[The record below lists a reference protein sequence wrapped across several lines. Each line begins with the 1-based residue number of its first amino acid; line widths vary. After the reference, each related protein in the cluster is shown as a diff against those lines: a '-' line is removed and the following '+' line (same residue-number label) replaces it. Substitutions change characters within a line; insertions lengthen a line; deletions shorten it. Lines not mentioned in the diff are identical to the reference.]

1 MVPRRR
7 RRRGRVYRQRLRPH
21 YLAWHPQARV
31 TVLTLTY
38 AGNLRNLDPVRHEP
52 RFAFVRTSAT
62 TTPSPG
68 PSRARTPPSPSPRRP
83 TSTVPSSTR
92 TSRADQPPGPQ
103 HPPPGSPRRRPARFL
118 QDLDGRGT
126 ATWGRGLYG
135 GGPPQ
140 APQSVRRQQ
149 GRGDPLAFSYHT
161 NFGLPVLVTR
171 GANTIGPYQYPE
183 KATPSSSPT
192 PWTTSPLPV
201 YGDARPAGTTST
213 WTTTPG
219 ETDLVLQRGTPGRL
233 TTWAPRTRWT
243 PCNWP
248 RASSTGQAPQPDPL
262 RPRPPRPRLPLQP
275 GQP

>member
-1 MVPRRR
+1 M
-7 RRRGRVYRQRLRPH
+7 
-21 YLAWHPQARV
+21 
-31 TVLTLTY
+31 
-38 AGNLRNLDPVRHEP
+38 RHEP
-52 RFAFVRTSAT
+52 RFAFVEADI
-62 TTPSPG
+62 G
-68 PSRARTPPSPSPRRP
+68 DYDAVARALEGADAAVSFAAGTHVDRSILDPDVSCRP
-83 TSTVPSSTR
+83 TSWASTPSSG
-92 TSRADQPPGPQ
+92 QPATPACAL
-103 HPPPGSPRRRPARFL
+103 PARS
-118 QDLDGRGT
+118 RRTRCT

-149 GRGDPLAFSYHT
+149 GRGDLLAFSYHT

-192 PWTTSPLPV
+192 PWLTSPSV
-201 YGDARPAGTTST
+201 YGDGTARRHYLYVDDHAGES
-213 WTTTPG
+213 
-219 ETDLVLQRGTPGRL
+219 DLVLQRGTPGRL

-248 RASSTGQAPQPDPL
+248 RASSTLGQAPQPDPL